1 MLASSVSMDKVYTK
15 QIVDHTGVRQAAY
28 ELVIRKELEKMDE
41 VVARIETGSHI
52 RYLSSRPMQV
62 LPEVSARRRIAKS

>member
-41 VVARIETGSHI
+41 VVARIENRFAYPVFI
-52 RYLSSRPMQV
+52 NRPMQV

>member
-1 MLASSVSMDKVYTK
+1 MDKVYTK

-41 VVARIETGSHI
+41 VVARIENRFSYPVFIKPSNAG
-52 RYLSSRPMQV
+52 SSRG
-62 LPEVSARRRIAKS
+62 VSKASDR